1 MDLAINI
8 DPTNMSI
15 SVTHGRFDL
24 SKCAP
29 FFCDEKRHSLI
40 NIPFWFVNYE
50 AILSYPSPVRH
61 VEGSEKPIKTWG
73 PSVKTGS
80 MGKGT
85 FLAIVNGFYIR

>member
-8 DPTNMSI
+8 NPTNMSI

-24 SKCAP
+24 SKC
-29 FFCDEKRHSLI
+29 FFSAMKKIHSLI
-40 NIPFWFVNYE
+40 NIPFCFVNYE
-50 AILSYPSPVRH
+50 AILSYLSPVRH

-73 PSVKTGS
+73 PFVKTGS

-85 FLAIVNGFYIR
+85 FFSIVNGFYIR